1 MDRLKSLCISL
12 ICAGVRVHQATR
24 GNSGRDNMRDTTVT
38 PTHLNTHILMGRAN
52 AGSFMTR
59 IKRALPALPLCLL
72 LLLSACGGNRGTAA
86 VIYDDAPVSAAPL
99 DRSPAPAPAHPARPG
114 AEEEALEI
122 LSLPYELGPT
132 GGGDSAPLRGWLS
145 LPAQGDGLPLVIV
158 LHGNHNSK
166 DPDGRFYEGFSYLT
180 DALAGRGWAAVSLD
194 LQDAYRKGGMDD
206 GPLSGEI
213 AGAHLEAL
221 KRADGGEAL
230 FPTDLTGR
238 LDLGRVVVVGH
249 SRGGDAAL
257 ELACQREEVIAACA
271 VAPNLRRADKEWRDI
286 PMAVLVPAQDGDVGT
301 LDGYAYL
308 DPRYEAGLHSVT
320 ALTLLE
326 GANHNYFNAKLTLD
340 DAERTG
346 GAGCS
351 PEQQRDFLCRWLGD
365 FCGSALAG
373 DAAPFGMAE
382 QIPLEMYGLPVRNLC
397 FNADM
402 ALLTDSGQ
410 AAAVSSGCRTRR
422 IGVDSKTND
431 LRIPLSWG
439 TGHALTFWEL
449 SWDQPGGVADLPLR
463 GGDLSGFERLVI
475 ALAPIGEEAPE
486 GLSIALTDEAGH
498 SAVAGLPKLEP
509 LSAGD
514 GYTVFAG
521 LSVPLSAFQGV
532 DLGQVARLSFTA
544 ERGAVW
550 AASVWAGP
558 ASHNTA
564 S

>member
-1 MDRLKSLCISL
+1 
-12 ICAGVRVHQATR
+12 
-24 GNSGRDNMRDTTVT
+24 
-38 PTHLNTHILMGRAN
+38 
-52 AGSFMTR
+52 MTMM
-59 IKRALPALPLCLL
+59 KRALPALSLCLL

-86 VIYDDAPVSAAPL
+86 VVYDDAPVAAVPL
-99 DRSPAPAPAHPARPG
+99 DLPPAPMTAPPAWSG
-114 AEEEALEI
+114 AEAEALDI
-122 LSLPYELGPT
+122 LSLPYELGPA
-132 GGGDSAPLRGWLS
+132 GDGDSAPLRGWLS
-145 LPAQGDGLPLVIV
+145 LPAQGDGLPLVVI

-180 DALAGRGWAAVSLD
+180 DALASRGWAAVSLD
-194 LQDAYRKGGMDD
+194 LQEAYRTGGMDD
-206 GPLSGEI
+206 GPISAEI
-213 AGAHLEAL
+213 AGTHLEAL
-221 KRADGGEAL
+221 KRAVGGEAL
-230 FPTDLTGR
+230 FPADLTGR
-238 LDLGRVVVVGH
+238 LDLDRVVVVGH

-271 VAPNLRRADKEWRDI
+271 VAPNLRDADKEWRDI
-286 PMAVLVPAQDGDVGT
+286 PLAVLVPARDGDVST

-308 DPRYEAGLHSVT
+308 YPRYEAGLHSVT

-326 GANHNYFNAKLTLD
+326 GANHNYFNAKLTQD
-340 DAERTG
+340 DAEGAG

-365 FCGSALAG
+365 FCDSVLAG
-373 DAAPFGMAE
+373 DAAPFGMTE
-382 QIPLEMYGLPVRNLC
+382 QLPMEMYGLPARNLYVTS
-397 FNADM
+397 DM

-410 AAAVSSGCRTRR
+410 AAAVSPGCRTRR

-439 TGHALTFWEL
+439 TDHSLTFWEL

-475 ALAPIGEEAPE
+475 TLAPTGEEAPQ
-486 GLSIALTDEAGH
+486 GLSIVLTDEAGH
-498 SAVAGLPKLEP
+498 SAVVGLPKLEP

-514 GYTVFAG
+514 GYTVFTG
-521 LSVPLSAFQGV
+521 LSVPLFAFQGV
-532 DLGQVARLSFTA
+532 DMGQVARLSFTA

-550 AASVWAGP
+550 AASVWGAP